1 MNNQDLNI
9 YIPEYNPSKYKKA
22 VKVSKT
28 ISIISLIAMILGIV
42 IILLKA
48 YLDSNSFLVNVN
60 GVLQKDWSWIIIL
73 LGIIVAIFGLTS
85 LLVYVLH
92 IRLKQANAIFS
103 EPDESKRLAMHSK
116 FDAQA
121 RKAAKVHAAYAAA
134 NIASDLKK

>member
-22 VKVSKT
+22 VIISKI

-60 GVLQKDWSWIIIL
+60 GVLQKDWGWIIIL
-73 LGIIVAIFGLTS
+73 LGIVVTVFGLTS

-92 IRLKQANAIFS
+92 IRLKQANAVFS
-103 EPDESKRLAMHSK
+103 EPDESNRLAMHSK

-121 RKAAKVHAAYAAA
+121 RKAAKVHAAYAAT
-134 NIASDLKK
+134 NIASNSKK

>member
-9 YIPEYNPSKYKKA
+9 CIPEYNPSKYKKA
-22 VKVSKT
+22 VKISKI

-60 GVLQKDWSWIIIL
+60 GVLQKDWGWIIIL
-73 LGIIVAIFGLTS
+73 LGIVVAVFGLTS

-92 IRLKQANAIFS
+92 IRLKQANAVFS

-121 RKAAKVHAAYAAA
+121 RKAAKVHAAYAAT
-134 NIASDLKK
+134 NIASNSKK